1 MTSDHADHDG
11 EPVVHYTTPDPD
23 PDIPT
28 PSLDDPIEMPPGGQ
42 DFALGPAPRSRES
55 AAEARARLDAQL
67 TLWADQGHRTFR
79 APELL
84 AALRSSGLQR
94 SRAWLLGELK
104 RLEAEGC
111 LLHHDGGEYEL
122 ATDREPVPA

>member
-1 MTSDHADHDG
+1 PAFPAPPACSSLSLHDAL
-11 EPVVHYTTPDPD
+11 P
-23 PDIPT
+23 IFPT
-28 PSLDDPIEMPPGGQ
+28 PSLADPIEMPPGGR
-42 DFALGPAPRSRES
+42 DFALGPAPRSRVS

-67 TLWADQGHRTFR
+67 NLWADQGHSRFR

-84 AALRSSGLQR
+84 GALRSSGLQR

-104 RLEAEGC
+104 RLEAEGR

-122 ATDREPVPA
+122 VTTDRDPVPA

>member
-1 MTSDHADHDG
+1 
-11 EPVVHYTTPDPD
+11 
-23 PDIPT
+23 
-28 PSLDDPIEMPPGGQ
+28 MPPGGQ

-84 AALRSSGLQR
+84 GALRSSGLQR

-104 RLEAEGC
+104 RLEAEGR

-122 ATDREPVPA
+122 VTTDREPVPA